1 MSKDKVV
8 NINGDQPKR
17 FADITV
23 MYKDGSKDFF
33 EDIIGYQV
41 GGGALG
47 VSLQDGVTHVINF
60 DLVNSLIHT
69 VKDAE

>member
-1 MSKDKVV
+1 MTKNTVVPIKD
-8 NINGDQPKR
+8 QAPKR

-23 MYKDGSKDFF
+23 MYKDGTKDFF

-47 VSLQDGVTHVINF
+47 ISLQEGITHVINF
-60 DLVNSLIHT
+60 DLVTSLIHILKE
-69 VKDAE
+69 VE